1 MKKLLGKI
9 FNNKHSIFTNTVFFT
24 LAIMLI
30 YVLVL
35 LPAVVFFFIQNPNIF
50 HEAEVEVNLNRS
62 ELYQLG
68 SSMELYGTFITIGAF
83 CELIRRSISMKQ
95 HIFKDMFFMS
105 YVLISTGCLC
115 DILGYVFMMFF

>member
-1 MKKLLGKI
+1 MRKLFSKI
-9 FNNKHSIFTNTVFFT
+9 FSNKHSIFTNTVFFT
-24 LAIMLI
+24 LAIMLL

-68 SSMELYGTFITIGAF
+68 SSMELYGTFITMGAF
-83 CELIRRSISMKQ
+83 CELFRRAISLRKSP
-95 HIFKDMFFMS
+95 FNDMFFVS
-105 YVLISTGCLC
+105 YVLVSVGCLC
-115 DILGYVFMMFF
+115 DILGYVFMLF